1 MPRVSLSLYLDL
13 DLYRYRTL
21 GNVPT
26 LIGLHDDQCITY
38 DAPIEGHTTVIAK
51 HQPIIVNHSCLKVIA
66 NCHRLKVIVYSR

>member
-38 DAPIEGHTTVIAK
+38 DAPI
-51 HQPIIVNHSCLKVIA
+51 
-66 NCHRLKVIVYSR
+66 